1 MSIFNDRNSRKAN
14 RRLEGASKNKL
25 AIQAIYDDFKK
36 LQSECHE
43 NHRKHLWTVRGI
55 EMSAI
60 VAVFAGHNFVMPKNA
75 VADTASLGLLLLI
88 ASVFAIIELVDHA
101 RHKVHEKI
109 LVGNQNVLK
118 VADDEYTLS
127 EYKYWA
133 SAWEEISFG
142 EKVKASLLSMLGIQF
157 LSWSAL
163 KAGIVIIFGILS

>member
-1 MSIFNDRNSRKAN
+1 MSIFHDGRRRKVSRK
-14 RRLEGASKNKL
+14 LEGTPKNKL

-43 NHRKHLWTVRGI
+43 NHRRHLWTVRGI

-60 VAVFAGHNFVMPKNA
+60 VAVFAGHNFILPKNA
-75 VADTASLGLLLLI
+75 VADLAALGLLILM

-109 LVGNQNVLK
+109 LVSNQNVLK

-157 LSWSAL
+157 LSWSVL
-163 KAGIVIIFGILS
+163 KAGIVIIFWILS